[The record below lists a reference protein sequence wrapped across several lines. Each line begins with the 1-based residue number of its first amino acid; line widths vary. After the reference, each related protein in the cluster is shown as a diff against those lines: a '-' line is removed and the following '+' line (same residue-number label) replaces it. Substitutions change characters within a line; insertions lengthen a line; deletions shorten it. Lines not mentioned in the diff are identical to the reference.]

1 MFNLE
6 FLPIAKSDM
15 LEAVKYIADELKNPV
30 AAQNLADDFISSA
43 ERLCE
48 FPYANNVYLPIK
60 PLESEYRRIIVKNY
74 LMFYTVDEQN
84 KTVTIMRVIY
94 ARRDMESQL

>member
-1 MFNLE
+1 M
-6 FLPIAKSDM
+6 PIAKSDM